1 MSYKFSV
8 LLIVVLIMSIP
19 LGRNMALSD
28 TCIGRQA
35 IDDSEITR
43 YSRLFQ
49 KKINFVFA
57 RNRCTPNPEGWEE
70 YNGSIYNPER
80 GYGWLID
87 LSGKGRDRG
96 IDASI
101 RLADGGKTSPQAL
114 GRPELANWQGRHKEN
129 RPLVF
134 RIDLPDGWYRVSC
147 ASVDPG
153 TKLPVVDQ
161 RCIKCRAHDVII
173 AGPDY
178 GRPLTVRGNQ
188 LVEGEGIVEVTEGH
202 LRIIVG
208 DVAYRG
214 WTWNYQ
220 GSWYKGWIRW
230 LGLEYKYA
238 NGWYQKLTRKV
249 DPGFHML
256 RLNSL
261 EIEEVDAPSA
271 RPEIVFRDFFNRD
284 DSLDVNKGV
293 DSGKRWVKMRP
304 CLAASDHI
312 QVELYQTA
320 VKFNG
325 LSDAAPSA
333 VGLIQKTLSPEKGI
347 VRYSTRV
354 SLFAGEGSQVTGAQ
368 EAGIVLLANVT
379 ETGKLDATFVGVAL
393 DSSRPETVGRMIYR
407 VDDGKGG
414 YSTNLEI
421 PDTALPISITEGEFE
436 IIVEHDVTKNLI
448 RNIKI
453 NGVNVID
460 HIKPLDLMQRNRQ
473 GFFGIQSVINNKN
486 SGVRLKQFYWYYR
499 VEKINEF

>member
-19 LGRNMALSD
+19 LGKNMALCD

-35 IDDSEITR
+35 IEDSEITR
-43 YSRLFQ
+43 HSRLFR

-57 RNRCTPNPEGWEE
+57 RNRRTPNPDGWEE
-70 YNGSIYNPER
+70 YKGLIYNPER
-80 GYGWLID
+80 GYGWLVD
-87 LSGKGRDRG
+87 LSGKARDRG

-114 GRPELANWQGRHKEN
+114 GRAELANWQGIHKEN
-129 RPLVF
+129 SPVVF
-134 RIDLPDGWYRVSC
+134 RVDLPNGWYRVSC

-161 RCIKCRAHDVII
+161 RCIKCRANDVVI

-178 GRPLTVRGNQ
+178 GRPLTVQGNQ
-188 LVEGEGIVEVTEGH
+188 LVEGEGIVEVTEGQ

-220 GSWYKGWIRW
+220 GSWYKGWKRW
-230 LGLEYKYA
+230 LGLGHKYA
-238 NGWYQKLTRKV
+238 HGWYQKLTRKV

-261 EIEEVDAPSA
+261 EIEEIAAPSA
-271 RPEIVFRDFFNRD
+271 KPEIVFRDFFNRD
-284 DSLDVNKGV
+284 DSPDVNKGV
-293 DSGKRWVKMRP
+293 ASEKHWVKMRP
-304 CLAASDHI
+304 CLDASDHI

-320 VKFNG
+320 VKFTG
-325 LSDAAPSA
+325 LSDVAPSA

-354 SLFAGEGSQVTGAQ
+354 SLFTGEGSQVTGAQ

-379 ETGKLDATFVGVAL
+379 ENGKLDATFVGVAL
-393 DSSRPETVGRMIYR
+393 DSSRPETMGRMIYR
-407 VDDGKGG
+407 VDDGRGG
-414 YSTNLEI
+414 YMTNLEI
-421 PDTALPISITEGEFE
+421 PDTALPVSITEGEFE
-436 IIVEHDVTKNLI
+436 IIVEHDVPKNFI

-453 NGVNVID
+453 NGVNVTD

-473 GFFGIQSVINNKN
+473 GYFGIQSMINNKN
-486 SGVRLKQFYWYYR
+486 YGVRLKQFYWYYR
-499 VEKINEF
+499 VEKINGF